1 MRAQLKHPRNQRPGK
16 PDGGKDAR
24 DKDGRKDQQA
34 DTIHD
39 QLESFHGDTNVK
51 RRGAF
56 FKASR
61 WCAFS
66 SKCSTR
72 FHEFF

>member
-16 PDGGKDAR
+16 PDGGEDAR
-24 DKDGRKDQQA
+24 DKDGREDQQA

-39 QLESFHGDTNVK
+39 QLESFHGGVNVK

-61 WCAFS
+61 CPCRPVWES
-66 SKCSTR
+66 VQ
-72 FHEFF
+72 

>member
-16 PDGGKDAR
+16 PDGGEDAR
-24 DKDGRKDQQA
+24 DKNGREDKQA

-39 QLESFHGDTNVK
+39 QLESFHSGVNVK
-51 RRGAF
+51 GRGEF

-61 WCAFS
+61 GACVFF
-66 SKCSTR
+66 KM
-72 FHEFF
+72 FHKIS